1 MQPIRK
7 EKTALVK
14 IRNLFCVLLGT
25 AMLVALIAAITPVSR
40 QGQGGNS
47 GKDVNV
53 VNTPNVNVVNT
64 PNVNVTNPI
73 TLSAGT
79 SVDVSSSASNPI
91 FVREMQTTAVAFQS
105 LDTSFSAL
113 QNLGDIDVS
122 PYRQI
127 RVVVQNQGAPF
138 SLTLTLVEA
147 GRSIGNLDVID
158 VPGACPDV
166 SCGNGRASVTRV
178 YEVPGRTIRLSS
190 NADRRIK
197 GDVVIFGR

>member
-25 AMLVALIAAITPVSR
+25 AMLVALIAAITPVSS

-47 GKDVNV
+47 GKD
-53 VNTPNVNVVNT
+53 VNVVNT